1 MELDMLAEVVV
12 LTFENILFN
21 KCLKLVPLFFKQKW
35 LHLLQLITHLLTVN
49 VNARFTINRRR
60 QGSPQLTIALT
71 DILRTDYER
80 KIEAIKG
87 FFLCV
92 EQILD
97 FNLSYCKFLML
108 LALNSLHK
116 LSCMYLSHRQDG

>member
-1 MELDMLAEVVV
+1 MQG
-12 LTFENILFN
+12 FR
-21 KCLKLVPLFFKQKW
+21 
-35 LHLLQLITHLLTVN
+35 LIE
-49 VNARFTINRRR
+49 
-60 QGSPQLTIALT
+60 GSPQLTIALT

-87 FFLCV
+87 FLLCV